1 VEAVPSLDAVEAA
14 SANAHHSEVAGLVV
28 AIVTLLLVAAGLLAL
43 SRHVRFPFTVLLV
56 IFGVGIAEFAS
67 FGPIQSSGLLDLQ
80 LSRDV
85 ILYVF
90 LPTLIFESA
99 FNMDS
104 RQLRD
109 NLGPILALAVPGLLI
124 STVIIASI
132 VAGTTAVPFV
142 AALVLGAILSAT
154 DPVAVIA
161 LFRQLGAPKR
171 LTVLVEGESLF
182 NDATAIVTANI
193 LLAVA
198 MSGVLTAG
206 VAFAGVLNFFVVFI
220 GGIAVGG
227 GLALVT
233 GWLLALVHDDPA
245 IEISLMTVLA
255 YFSFIIAEEF
265 FAVSGVMA
273 TLTAGLLMGN
283 WGRTKV
289 SPSVASYMEHFWEYV
304 SYAANALIFLMV
316 GLRVDFGGLVG
327 NWQALAWVIF
337 AMLLS
342 RAIVIG
348 GLVPL
353 TGMIPGAIKVNW
365 RYQALMYWGGLR
377 GAVALAVALSLG
389 DFAYSD
395 LFFTLVL
402 GAVLFTLLV
411 NGLTVEPLMRLLGL
425 HKPTLSDELARSE
438 AQLEAVNRA
447 VSRFPM
453 LNASGLFFERI
464 TKSLEERYR
473 REIYDVKENIASLRR
488 RALSPTEER
497 GFLYLRCLAMEKAA
511 YLNMLAMHHIS
522 EKSFRR
528 LNLATETQIDS
539 IRHVG
544 VLPQRTYYQ
553 TWTHKLTTW
562 AQAIVSRMPFATH
575 VQDNVF
581 ARDYEIAWGRHQAA
595 QQVTNLIHD
604 ISESGVHDPALVDE
618 LKQRYKKWHQS
629 ALDRLDGWAEQY
641 PDFVGDMQELLAER
655 LILSVEAD
663 VLAQEVENGS
673 IAHTMGEAML
683 AELRYKIRKLAI
695 PSLSVL
701 NLEPATLLAT
711 LPFLSDASS
720 EDLQALSSRLIPKTV
735 GAESNIVLQGEVGK
749 TLYLISRGVVRVY
762 RHEQTH
768 DTRQRVAT
776 LIAGDY
782 FGEFA
787 FLTKEPRNATCKSVT
802 ACSLYELSRADFNA
816 VLSERPSLREIFE
829 RQSSGDIVIDTQRK
843 ARSDL

>member
-1 VEAVPSLDAVEAA
+1 M
-14 SANAHHSEVAGLVV
+14 V

-43 SRHVRFPFTVLLV
+43 SRQVRFPFTVLLV
-56 IFGVGIAEFAS
+56 LFGIGVAEFSS
-67 FGPIQSSGLLDLQ
+67 FEWVQDSGLLDLQ

-99 FNMDS
+99 FHMDS

-109 NLGPILALAVPGLLI
+109 NLGPILALAIPGLLI
-124 STVIIASI
+124 STILIAGI
-132 VAGTTAVPFV
+132 VAGTTAIPFI

-154 DPVAVIA
+154 DPVAVIS
-161 LFRQLGAPKR
+161 LFKQLGAPKR

-198 MSGVLTAG
+198 LSGVLTANIALSG
-206 VAFAGVLNFFVVFI
+206 VLDFLVVFAGGIIV
-220 GGIAVGG
+220 GGILAFLTGG
-227 GLALVT
+227 
-233 GWLLALVHDDPA
+233 LLALVHDDPA

-273 TLTAGLLMGN
+273 TLVAGLIMGN

-289 SPSVASYMEHFWEYV
+289 SPSVANYMENFWEYAA
-304 SYAANALIFLMV
+304 YTANALIFLMV
-316 GLRVDFGGLVG
+316 GLRVDFAGLVG
-327 NWQALAWVIF
+327 NWQALVWVIV
-337 AMLLS
+337 AMLIS
-342 RAIVIG
+342 RAVVIG

-353 TGMIPGAIKVNW
+353 TGMIPGAIKVDW

-389 DFAYSD
+389 DFPYSD
-395 LFFTLVL
+395 LFFTLVM

-425 HKPTLSDELARSE
+425 DKPTLTDELARSE

-447 VSRFPM
+447 VSRFPS

-464 TKSLEERYR
+464 TRSLEDRYR
-473 REIYDVKENIASLRR
+473 SEIGELKSNIATLRQ
-488 RALSPTEER
+488 RALSESEER

-522 EKSFRR
+522 ESAFRR
-528 LNLATETQIDS
+528 LNHATETQIEA

-544 VLPQRTYYQ
+544 VLPKRTYYQ
-553 TWTHKLTTW
+553 TWAHKLTIF
-562 AQAIVSRMPFATH
+562 AQSLIGRLPFAS
-575 VQDNVF
+575 QIKDNAF

-595 QQVTNLIHD
+595 QQVKSLIQEMKDSDIHD
-604 ISESGVHDPALVDE
+604 PHLVAE
-618 LKQRYKKWHQS
+618 LEERYGKWHQS

-663 VLAQEVENGS
+663 ILAREIENGS
-673 IAHTMGEAML
+673 IAHTLGSAML
-683 AELRYKIRKLAI
+683 AELRYKIRKLTI
-695 PSLSVL
+695 PSISTI
-701 NLEPATLLAT
+701 NPEPASLLAK
-711 LPFLSDASS
+711 LPVLRDVSPDCL
-720 EDLQALSSRLIPKTV
+720 EALAKRLISKTV
-735 GAESNIVLQGEVGK
+735 NAETEVVQQGESGNS
-749 TLYLISRGVVRVY
+749 LYLIGRGVVRVY
-762 RHEQTH
+762 RREPEENE
-768 DTRQRVAT
+768 RQRVAT

-782 FGEFA
+782 FGEIA
-787 FLTKEPRNATCKSVT
+787 FLTGAPRNATCKTVT
-802 ACSLYELSRADFNA
+802 ICLLYELSRADFNA
-816 VLSERPSLREIFE
+816 VMAKYPQLRDSLERSST
-829 RQSSGDIVIDTQRK
+829 QSFTVDITKKSI
-843 ARSDL
+843 AP